1 MRSAVAFAVAAL
13 AGSAFAAPQ
22 LYGNVNV
29 VEDVHVVVETVVK
42 TVYMGDVPAPSPTT
56 TSCTSDPAPTPE
68 QTPEAAYAPQVVT
81 IVYPPPPPPPAPTS
95 STPTPTPTPD
105 FTPAPAPPP
114 PAPPA
119 PPAPAPA
126 PPAPTATEAAKA
138 PPSGGYIDIVI
149 EWRAKMGL
157 PPLEIDLRLQA
168 NALTTIQHSG
178 GAMIHELNP
187 GTMAQVM
194 APGECT
200 LEGFGGCYL
209 GGWLCEKPQLKGLD
223 GVCHKASKGWEYN
236 GQTDHAEILVSTNYG
251 KIGCSCD
258 FNMWACDLA

>member
-1 MRSAVAFAVAAL
+1 
-13 AGSAFAAPQ
+13 
-22 LYGNVNV
+22 
-29 VEDVHVVVETVVK
+29 
-42 TVYMGDVPAPSPTT
+42 
-56 TSCTSDPAPTPE
+56 
-68 QTPEAAYAPQVVT
+68 
-81 IVYPPPPPPPAPTS
+81 
-95 STPTPTPTPD
+95 
-105 FTPAPAPPP
+105 
-114 PAPPA
+114 
-119 PPAPAPA
+119 
-126 PPAPTATEAAKA
+126 
-138 PPSGGYIDIVI
+138 
-149 EWRAKMGL
+149 MGL

>member
-29 VEDVHVVVETVVK
+29 VEDPDHDQLHF
-42 TVYMGDVPAPSPTT
+42 GPS
-56 TSCTSDPAPTPE
+56 SDPRANSRGCLRSSSRNHRLPS
-68 QTPEAAYAPQVVT
+68 
-81 IVYPPPPPPPAPTS
+81 PPPPPAPTS

-119 PPAPAPA
+119 PAPPAPPAPAPA

-138 PPSGGYIDIVI
+138 PPSSGGYIDIVI

-157 PPLEIDLRLQA
+157 PALEIDLRLQA

-178 GAMIHELNP
+178 GAMKHELNP

>member
-13 AGSAFAAPQ
+13 AGSAFAAPPTPDHDQ
-22 LYGNVNV
+22 LHFG
-29 VEDVHVVVETVVK
+29 
-42 TVYMGDVPAPSPTT
+42 PS
-56 TSCTSDPAPTPE
+56 SDPRANSRGCLRSSS
-68 QTPEAAYAPQVVT
+68 PQ
-81 IVYPPPPPPPAPTS
+81 PLPLPLP
-95 STPTPTPTPD
+95 PD

-114 PAPPA
+114 PAPPAPAPPA

-138 PPSGGYIDIVI
+138 PPSSGGYIDIVI

-157 PPLEIDLRLQA
+157 PALEIDLRLQA

-178 GAMIHELNP
+178 GAMKHELNP